1 MNTKKSMVWGK
12 WLALLSVAFALS
24 ACVEINGKADV
35 DAKGHVKVVTT
46 YDFSKVFNNIKSQ
59 NPTLSDRMEGF
70 DCKIFVS
77 NSPNF
82 KCEDEGLLKYKMSD
96 ELDKPVGLT
105 LNEANQELNFDAVK
119 FFAEVT
125 DLKSMVQ
132 RNSAQGSLISAGV
145 PTLLPLQSARREMY
159 ANEGLSIVLKVTFA
173 NDIVSVD
180 GQAVQ
185 NAGREMTINFMD
197 IADKPSYVI
206 VTKTN
211 EVKSG
216 TWLFVILV
224 LCLLAL
230 AVWFLWRKKNGGT
243 TPPSASSEP
252 VAPTSPT
259 ATYEQGEHEMNASVT
274 AVPDEVVSKHKPTRG
289 ERFAQAISAAAVGVG
304 SSAVG
309 GGANHTVEEVL
320 AHEEALATPMAHQ
333 PPQEDGNSDEGSAV
347 QESDTQPKT

>member
-1 MNTKKSMVWGK
+1 MNTKKWAIWGK
-12 WLALLSVAFALS
+12 RVAVLSVAFALLG
-24 ACVEINGKADV
+24 CVEIKGQADV

-46 YDFSKVFNNIKSQ
+46 YDFSKVFNNIKNQ

-77 NSPNF
+77 HSPNF

-96 ELDKPVGLT
+96 AADKPIGVSV
-105 LNEANQELNFDAVK
+105 NEATQELSFDAVK

-132 RNSAQGSLISAGV
+132 RNATQSSLISEGV

-159 ANEGLSIVLKVTFA
+159 TKEGLSIVLKVNFA
-173 NDIVSVD
+173 NEIVSVD
-180 GQAVQ
+180 GQPTK
-185 NAGREMTINFMD
+185 NMGKEMTINFMD

-206 VTKTN
+206 VTKKGN
-211 EVKSG
+211 ASSG

-224 LCLLAL
+224 LALLVL

-243 TPPSASSEP
+243 SPPSASVPP

-320 AHEEALATPMAHQ
+320 AHEEALATAMAHQ